1 MNEEIVCF
9 IDMFSLTQNVQI
21 GEKIIPISTNEIS
34 KILPSLCYSN
44 HTNKIHLFGN
54 DIFID
59 GMNIIFKATFTNTG
73 ECSVTVN
80 ELGVKQIK
88 NSHP

>member
-54 DIFID
+54 DSFID
-59 GMNIIFKATFTNTG
+59 GI
-73 ECSVTVN
+73 VTEINENQDYSNLEIKVN
-80 ELGVKQIK
+80 
-88 NSHP
+88 

>member
-21 GEKIIPISTNEIS
+21 SEKIIPISTNEIS

-59 GMNIIFKATFTNTG
+59 GI
-73 ECSVTVN
+73 VTEINENQDYSNLEIKVN
-80 ELGVKQIK
+80 
-88 NSHP
+88 

>member
-59 GMNIIFKATFTNTG
+59 GI
-73 ECSVTVN
+73 VTEINENQDYSNLEIKVN
-80 ELGVKQIK
+80 
-88 NSHP
+88 